1 MKLEIKI
8 SKKPVEYQEA
18 IKFLEERVIKI
29 QNKESSNLLWI
40 LEHPNLYSAGTSAKE
55 TDLLNKNKF
64 PIYKTNRGG
73 QWTFHGDGQKII
85 YFAID
90 LTSEK
95 NIKNFVRKIEN
106 WIIKVLNN
114 YKIESSNDPNNIGI
128 WVKNNNNLE
137 KIAAIGIRVKKWIAF
152 HGYSLNINV
161 NKKNYNGIIPCGI
174 NDKGIANMSD
184 FINLSNLNN
193 INEVIISEFKKT
205 FPNMF
210 WNVLE

>member
-8 SKKPVEYQEA
+8 SNKPVEYQDA
-18 IKFLEERVIKI
+18 IKFLEERVLKI
-29 QNKESSNLLWI
+29 QNKESGNLLWI

-55 TDLLNKNKF
+55 TDLLKKNKF

-73 QWTFHGDGQKII
+73 KWTFHGEGQKIT
-85 YFAID
+85 YFALD

-95 NIKNFVRKIEN
+95 NIKYFIRNIED
-106 WIIKVLNN
+106 WIIQVLKN
-114 YKIESSNDPNNIGI
+114 YNIKSSNDPNNIGI
-128 WVKNNNNLE
+128 WVENNKNLE

-152 HGYSLNINV
+152 HGFSLNVNV

-174 NDKGIANMSD
+174 NNKGIANMSD
-184 FINLSNLNN
+184 FINLSSLDN
-193 INEVIISEFKKT
+193 INDVIISEFKKI

-210 WNVLE
+210 

>member
-29 QNKESSNLLWI
+29 QNNQSRNLLWI

-55 TDLLNKNKF
+55 TDLINKNKF

-210 WNVLE
+210 

>member
-8 SKKPVEYQEA
+8 SEKPIEYLDA

-29 QNKESSNLLWI
+29 QNKESRNLLWI

-55 TDLLNKNKF
+55 TDLLKKNKF

-73 QWTFHGDGQKII
+73 QWTFHGEGQKII
-85 YFAID
+85 YFVLD

-95 NIKNFVRKIEN
+95 NIKYFVRNIEN
-106 WIIKVLNN
+106 WIIQVLKN
-114 YKIESSNDPNNIGI
+114 YNIKSSNDPKNIGI
-128 WVKNNNNLE
+128 WVENNKNLE

-152 HGYSLNINV
+152 HGFSLNVNV

-174 NDKGIANMSD
+174 NNKGIANMSD
-184 FINLSNLNN
+184 FTNLSNLNN
-193 INEVIISEFKKT
+193 INDIIISEFKKT

-210 WNVLE
+210 

>member
-29 QNKESSNLLWI
+29 QNKESGNLLWI

-210 WNVLE
+210 

>member
-29 QNKESSNLLWI
+29 QNKKSSNLLWI

-90 LTSEK
+90 LNSEK

-152 HGYSLNINV
+152 HGFSLNINV

-205 FPNMF
+205 FPNMI
-210 WNVLE
+210 

>member
-29 QNKESSNLLWI
+29 QNKKSCNLLWI

-73 QWTFHGDGQKII
+73 QWTFHGNGQKII

-95 NIKNFVRKIEN
+95 NIKNFVSKIEN

-114 YKIESSNDPNNIGI
+114 YKIDSSNDPNNIGI

-152 HGYSLNINV
+152 HGYSLNIDV

-184 FINLSNLNN
+184 FINISNLNN

-205 FPNMF
+205 FPSMF
-210 WNVLE
+210 

>member
-29 QNKESSNLLWI
+29 QNKKSCNLLWI

-114 YKIESSNDPNNIGI
+114 YKIDSSNDPNNIGI

-205 FPNMF
+205 FPNMI
-210 WNVLE
+210 

>member
-29 QNKESSNLLWI
+29 QNKESGNLLWI

-114 YKIESSNDPNNIGI
+114 YKIKSSNDPNNIGI

-210 WNVLE
+210 

>member
-29 QNKESSNLLWI
+29 QNKESANLLWI

-55 TDLLNKNKF
+55 ADLLNKNKF

-85 YFAID
+85 YFVID

-114 YKIESSNDPNNIGI
+114 YKIKSSNDPNNIGI

-193 INEVIISEFKKT
+193 VNEVIISEFKKT

-210 WNVLE
+210 

>member
-8 SKKPVEYQEA
+8 SQKPVEYQDA

-29 QNKESSNLLWI
+29 QNKESANLLWI

-55 TDLLNKNKF
+55 KDLLNKEKF

-73 QWTFHGDGQKII
+73 QWTFHGEGQKVI

-90 LTSEK
+90 LNSEK
-95 NIKNFVRKIEN
+95 NIKKFVRKVEN
-106 WIIKVLNN
+106 WIIEVLNN
-114 YKIESSNDPNNIGI
+114 YKIKSSSDLKNVGI
-128 WVKNNNNLE
+128 WVENKNNLE

-152 HGYSLNINV
+152 HGFSLNINV

-174 NDKGIANMSD
+174 SDKGISNMTD
-184 FINLSNLNN
+184 FIDLSRLEN
-193 INEVIISEFKKT
+193 IDEVIISEFKKT
-205 FPNMF
+205 FPDMF
-210 WNVLE
+210 

>member
-29 QNKESSNLLWI
+29 QNKESGNLLWI

-114 YKIESSNDPNNIGI
+114 YKIKSSNDPNNIGI

-193 INEVIISEFKKT
+193 VNEVIISEFKKT

-210 WNVLE
+210 

>member
-29 QNKESSNLLWI
+29 QNKKSSNLLWI

-210 WNVLE
+210 

>member
-1 MKLEIKI
+1 MNLEIKI
-8 SKKPVEYQEA
+8 SNKPVNYQDA

-29 QNKESSNLLWI
+29 RNKESSNLLWI
-40 LEHPNLYSAGTSAKE
+40 LEHPNLYSAGTSAKK

-73 QWTFHGDGQKII
+73 QWTFHGEGQKIV
-85 YFAID
+85 YFVID

-95 NIKNFVRKIEN
+95 NIKNFVRKIEK
-106 WIIKVLNN
+106 WIIKVLKN
-114 YKIESSNDPNNIGI
+114 YKIQSSNDPNNIGI

-152 HGYSLNINV
+152 HGFSLNINV

-174 NDKGIANMSD
+174 NNKGIANMSD
-184 FINLSNLNN
+184 FINLSHLDK
-193 INEVIISEFKKT
+193 INEIIILEFKKT
-205 FPNMF
+205 FPDMF
-210 WNVLE
+210 

>member
-8 SKKPVEYQEA
+8 SNKPVEYYDA
-18 IKFLEERVIKI
+18 IKYLEERVIKV
-29 QNKESSNLLWI
+29 QNKESKNLLWI
-40 LEHPNLYSAGTSAKE
+40 LEHPNLYSAGTSAKD

-73 QWTFHGDGQKII
+73 QWTFHGEGQKII
-85 YFAID
+85 YFVID
-90 LTSEK
+90 LTKEK

-106 WIIKVLNN
+106 WIKKVLNN
-114 YKIESSNDPNNIGI
+114 YKIESTNDPNNIGI
-128 WVKNNNNLE
+128 WVKNKNKLE

-152 HGYSLNINV
+152 HGFSLNINA

-184 FINLSNLNN
+184 FVDLSQINK
-193 INEVIISEFKKT
+193 IDEIIISEFKKT
-205 FPNMF
+205 FPKMF
-210 WNVLE
+210 

>member
-8 SKKPVEYQEA
+8 SKKPVEYQDA
-18 IKFLEERVIKI
+18 VKFLEKRVIKI
-29 QNKESSNLLWI
+29 QNKESKNLLWI
-40 LEHPNLYSAGTSAKE
+40 LEHPNLYTAGTSAKE
-55 TDLLNKNKF
+55 KDLLNKNKF

-73 QWTFHGDGQKII
+73 QWTFHGEGQKII
-85 YFAID
+85 YFVID

-95 NIKNFVRKIEN
+95 NIKYFVRRIEN
-106 WIIKVLNN
+106 WIIQVLKN
-114 YKIESSNDPNNIGI
+114 YKINSSNDPSNIGI
-128 WVKNNNNLE
+128 WVENKRSLE

-152 HGYSLNINV
+152 HGFSLNINV

-184 FINLSNLNN
+184 FVNLSQLDD
-193 INEVIISEFKKT
+193 INEVIILEFKKT

-210 WNVLE
+210 

>member
-29 QNKESSNLLWI
+29 QNKKSSNLLWI

-90 LTSEK
+90 LNSEK

-193 INEVIISEFKKT
+193 INEVIILEFKKT

-210 WNVLE
+210 

>member
-29 QNKESSNLLWI
+29 QNKKSCNLLWI

-95 NIKNFVRKIEN
+95 NIKNFVTKIEN

-184 FINLSNLNN
+184 FIDLSNLNN

-210 WNVLE
+210 

>member
-29 QNKESSNLLWI
+29 QNKKSSNLLWI

-106 WIIKVLNN
+106 WIIKVLYN

-174 NDKGIANMSD
+174 KDKGIANMSD

-210 WNVLE
+210 

>member
-29 QNKESSNLLWI
+29 QNKKSSNLLWI

-55 TDLLNKNKF
+55 TDLLKKNKF

-210 WNVLE
+210 

>member
-29 QNKESSNLLWI
+29 QNKKSSNLLWI

-114 YKIESSNDPNNIGI
+114 YKIDSSNDPNNIGI

-161 NKKNYNGIIPCGI
+161 NKKDYNGIIPCGI

-205 FPNMF
+205 FPSMF
-210 WNVLE
+210 

>member
-29 QNKESSNLLWI
+29 QNKESCNLLWI

-193 INEVIISEFKKT
+193 IDEVIISEFKKT

-210 WNVLE
+210 

>member
-1 MKLEIKI
+1 MNLEIKI
-8 SKKPVEYQEA
+8 SKKPVEYQDA
-18 IKFLEERVIKI
+18 IKFLEERIVKI
-29 QNKESSNLLWI
+29 QNKKSSNLLWI

-55 TDLLNKNKF
+55 KDLLNKNKF

-90 LTSEK
+90 LASEK
-95 NIKNFVRKIEN
+95 NIKSFVRRIEN

-152 HGYSLNINV
+152 HGFSLNINV
-161 NKKNYNGIIPCGI
+161 NKKNYNGIVPCGI
-174 NDKGIANMSD
+174 KNKGIANMSD
-184 FINLSNLNN
+184 FTDLSNLDN
-193 INEVIISEFKKT
+193 INEIIILEFKKT

-210 WNVLE
+210 

>member
-29 QNKESSNLLWI
+29 QNKKSSNLLWI

-55 TDLLNKNKF
+55 KDLLNKDKF

-128 WVKNNNNLE
+128 WVKNNNNSE

-161 NKKNYNGIIPCGI
+161 NKQNYNGIIPCGI

-210 WNVLE
+210 

>member
-8 SKKPVEYQEA
+8 SNKPVEYYDA
-18 IKFLEERVIKI
+18 IKYLEERVIKV
-29 QNKESSNLLWI
+29 QNKEAKNLLWI
-40 LEHPNLYSAGTSAKE
+40 LEHPNLYSAGTSAKD

-73 QWTFHGDGQKII
+73 QWTFHGEGQKII
-85 YFAID
+85 YFVID
-90 LTSEK
+90 LTKEK

-106 WIIKVLNN
+106 WIKKVLNN
-114 YKIESSNDPNNIGI
+114 YKIESTNDPNNIGI
-128 WVKNNNNLE
+128 WVKNKNKLE

-152 HGYSLNINV
+152 HGFSLNVNV

-174 NDKGIANMSD
+174 NDKGISNMSD
-184 FINLSNLNN
+184 FVNLSQ
-193 INEVIISEFKKT
+193 INKIDEIIISEFKKT

-210 WNVLE
+210 